1 MDVLADALLAM
12 RTGRARSARTE
23 ARAPWAFRSPEFMG
37 TAFHVVL
44 QGACWLL
51 TPSSGTA
58 PLALGPGDVV
68 FLRRGGAHVL
78 ADHPA
83 SPLREFAPQRDDSA
97 SPIGHV
103 RFDGP
108 GAASVLLCRAYHL
121 DVARPHP
128 LLNELPD
135 VFHLPARPAQHPE
148 LRGLIDLLYHELGD
162 SHPGR
167 DAIVP
172 ALVDAML
179 LYILRAWVEQSV
191 RAGAPSGWA
200 AALMDPAIGK
210 ALERVHAEPARRWT
224 VEDLAATAS
233 LSRSVFARRFTDLI
247 GHPPLG
253 YLTWWRMTIAGRML
267 RDSTEPLASVARRVG
282 YSSEFAFAK
291 AFRREFGLA
300 PGQYR
305 RGGPASARGAI
316 SGSHNHRPVPT
327 VRWSSRGSAAGQE
340 PRPTRR

>member
-1 MDVLADALLAM
+1 VDVLADALLAM
-12 RTGRARSARTE
+12 RTGRPRSARTE
-23 ARAPWAFRSPEFMG
+23 GRAPWAFRSPEFMG
-37 TAFHVVL
+37 TTFHVVL

-51 TPSSGTA
+51 TPSSDTAPSGAA
-58 PLALGPGDVV
+58 PLAMGAGDVV
-68 FLRRGGAHVL
+68 FLRRGSAHVL

-83 SPLREFAPQRDDSA
+83 SPPREFAPQRDDGT

-108 GAASVLLCRAYHL
+108 GAVSVLLCGAYEL

-135 VFHLPARPAQHPE
+135 VFHLPARRSQPAE
-148 LRGLIDLLYHELGD
+148 LRGLIDLLGHELDD

-167 DAIVP
+167 DGIVP

-179 LYILRAWVEQSV
+179 LYILRAWVEQAV
-191 RAGAPSGWA
+191 HAGAPSGWA
-200 AALMDPAIGK
+200 AALTDTAISK
-210 ALERVHAEPARRWT
+210 ALERIHAEPARRWT

-247 GHPPLG
+247 GQPPLN
-253 YLTWWRMTIAGRML
+253 YLTWWRMTIAARLL
-267 RDSTEPLASVARRVG
+267 RDSTAPLASVGRRVG

-305 RGGPASARGAI
+305 RGGPGIA
-316 SGSHNHRPVPT
+316 P
-327 VRWSSRGSAAGQE
+327 
-340 PRPTRR
+340 PRIPRSPTRSDDDDRLVLSR